1 MLADVRHDGPVP
13 PDVAARLDE
22 VLAGLHAPDHTAE
35 QAGPAA
41 DDAAEPVSPSLSE
54 PAAEPPH
61 SATVVPLRRRAARLS
76 RYVLAAA
83 AVLVIGYGTTQ
94 VIGNTMGSSSDSDS
108 AGAGADSGA
117 DSRAEVGAGSGDAPS
132 AAQDAPRPH
141 ALQDLGIKGLRPL
154 EPGTLDQDLYALGS
168 TAERDTTALRGA
180 RRLSGACGPR
190 TPVPGSRTLAAAYDG
205 RPTLVVYL
213 PPEGGSQQ
221 VDLYLCDTAKPREAF
236 RSVTLPAGE

>member
-22 VLAGLHAPDHTAE
+22 VLAGLHAPDRTAD

-108 AGAGADSGA
+108 AGSDAGADSSAESGGA
-117 DSRAEVGAGSGDAPS
+117 SGDVPS
-132 AAQDAPRPH
+132 AAEDAPRPH

-213 PPEGGSQQ
+213 PAEGGSQR
-221 VDLYLCDTAKPREAF
+221 VDLYLCDTAKPRTAF
-236 RSVTLPAGE
+236 RSVTLPTGE